1 VSDFGSAERRL
12 AVTYRR
18 YPTFPRRQAT
28 LLRLIKHIHKE
39 MSDRANAILKPHGIN
54 YPEYNLLM
62 MIYGTDGDTISPS
75 ELAAAAG
82 EKSANITRLTD
93 QLGDKG
99 LIARAASADDRR
111 KVEVKLTPAGLALL
125 ERALPDV
132 CEWLRHCAPE
142 LNTVQERQLETL
154 LKRMLSG
161 FGD

>member
-1 VSDFGSAERRL
+1 MSDFTSAERRL
-12 AVTYRR
+12 ALTCQR

-39 MSDRANAILKPHGIN
+39 MTDRANAILKPHGIN

-62 MIYGTDGDTISPS
+62 MIYGTDGNIISPS

-93 QLGDKG
+93 QLGNKG

-111 KVEVKLTPAGLALL
+111 KVDLKLTPAGLALI
-125 ERALPDV
+125 ERVLPGI
-132 CEWLRHCAPE
+132 CAWLKPYAPE
-142 LNTVQERQLETL
+142 LDGGQEKQLESL
-154 LKRMLSG
+154 LKKMLSG
-161 FGD
+161 FGR